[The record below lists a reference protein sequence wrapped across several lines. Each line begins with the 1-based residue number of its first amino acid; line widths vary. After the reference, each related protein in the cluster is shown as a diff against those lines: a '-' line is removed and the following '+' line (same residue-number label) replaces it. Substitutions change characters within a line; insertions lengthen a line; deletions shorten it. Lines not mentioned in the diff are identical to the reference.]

1 MGIKQPRVG
10 YINPKTLEVEFFDDG
25 DRDTGA
31 LEPVENIHSNLVRT
45 VVNRM
50 TRVMLGAP
58 VRATFVESLVAFQI
72 FEEEDEAERLI
83 SGINKG
89 LDDNSIIN
97 AVKLTGLGVVF
108 REPVEKINPNE
119 VTIQNVRMMVE
130 RSFHFVKDVER
141 EASDS
146 FWDIKI
152 SEALPT
158 KEDIRELLRRWC
170 AQPCSVREQRCYL
183 SIYNPRL
190 NEVYRTRA
198 DAIPDDVITEFE
210 KTL

>member
-1 MGIKQPRVG
+1 MG
-10 YINPKTLEVEFFDDG
+10 L
-25 DRDTGA
+25 
-31 LEPVENIHSNLVRT
+31 
-45 VVNRM
+45 
-50 TRVMLGAP
+50 
-58 VRATFVESLVAFQI
+58 
-72 FEEEDEAERLI
+72 ERLGELRWGY
-83 SGINKG
+83 SVVKREREEGMRG
-89 LDDNSIIN
+89 SVEELLDIATDSFEDGERCPN
-97 AVKLTGLGVVF
+97 VCV
-108 REPVEKINPNE
+108 EPVEKINPNE

-146 FWDIKI
+146 FWDIKT

-170 AQPCSVREQRCYL
+170 AQPCSVREQQRYL
-183 SIYNPRL
+183 GIYNPRL

-198 DAIPDDVITEFE
+198 DAISDDVITEFE